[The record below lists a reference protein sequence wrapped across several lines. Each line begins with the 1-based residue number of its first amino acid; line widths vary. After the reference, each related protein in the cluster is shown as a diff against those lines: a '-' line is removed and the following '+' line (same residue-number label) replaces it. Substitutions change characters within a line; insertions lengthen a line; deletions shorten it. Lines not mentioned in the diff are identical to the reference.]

1 MSRNRILIVC
11 LPVGLRLVVFGNF
24 LTMDQLI
31 KRRGSVKAKLTL
43 FEKFIAKLE
52 KSFPSYKIDDE
63 GTLFN
68 LNNAQS
74 VLKNA

>member
-1 MSRNRILIVC
+1 
-11 LPVGLRLVVFGNF
+11 
-24 LTMDQLI
+24 MDQLI

-63 GTLFN
+63 GTRFN
-68 LNNAQS
+68 
-74 VLKNA
+74 

>member
-11 LPVGLRLVVFGNF
+11 LPVGLRLVVFDNF
-24 LTMDQLI
+24 LTMDLDQLI

-52 KSFPSYKIDDE
+52 QSFPSYKIDDE
-63 GTLFN
+63 GTLFD
-68 LNNAQS
+68 
-74 VLKNA
+74 